1 MYLNTTKEGSI
12 YSDLCGCFSITSIR
26 GNKNI
31 YIMYVYYCNYILTT
45 EMKNISDKD
54 TIRAFTSLT
63 EDLKIQGINPGFHF
77 MYNKS
82 STTLKMTMNS
92 MNIKYQLV
100 PPSNHRA
107 NNTERYIQTFK
118 KPFITVMCR
127 VDKDFH
133 IQLWEIF
140 LQQAKSV

>member
-1 MYLNTTKEGSI
+1 
-12 YSDLCGCFSITSIR
+12 
-26 GNKNI
+26 
-31 YIMYVYYCNYILTT
+31 MYVYYCNYILTT
-45 EMKNISDKD
+45 SMKNISDKD

-82 STTLKMTMNS
+82 STTLKMTMNY

-107 NNTERYIQTFK
+107 NNTEIDIQTFK
-118 KPFITVMCR
+118 KPFIKVMCR